1 MSYIPTYSEVEEEV
15 VSVTSNLSNYVKK
28 NEFKNVAKVDTSDF
42 ALKTD
47 AAEIKKKVD
56 NIDVDKI
63 DFIDGLHGK
72 SFVEDGY
79 LYFKPEYRYFKIT
92 GIKSVLS

>member
-79 LYFKPEYRYFKIT
+79 LHFKPEYRYFKIT